1 MNINKQGD
9 LKMKKVLKILVVI
22 ILLNSNY
29 ANYAYDEVYE
39 EWEYVWVEEALEE
52 SKHEK
57 EPQVYSKSAVI
68 YDRTSKTIL
77 WGKNENEKLSM
88 ASTTKIMTAIVMLEE
103 LGEENLNKEVVV
115 CKEAAN
121 MGGSRL
127 GLHTNDKITYNDLL
141 HGLMMCSGNDAA
153 TQIAISIS
161 GSVENFAE
169 LMNKKAKELNLE
181 NTHFVTPHGLDK
193 EEHYTTAVELAKIS
207 DYALNIP
214 KLAEVVKK
222 QQYTVTING
231 YPKAITNTNELL
243 GNLEGVNGI
252 KTGFTNLA
260 GRCLVT
266 SVKRD
271 EFEIITIVL
280 GADTKK
286 IRTKD
291 SIKLIEYA
299 YKNYKLINLEELVL
313 EEYNSWCKIN
323 EKRIKINKGIKE
335 KLKTYIENGKYIKY
349 PIKEDDVIV
358 LETTANTAFEAPLK
372 ANTEVGKIIIKQ
384 NDEII
389 DEILIK
395 IKNDIGKKEPK
406 DYLLEMMEL
415 FKRII

>member
-1 MNINKQGD
+1 MR
-9 LKMKKVLKILVVI
+9 KVLKILVVI

-29 ANYAYDEVYE
+29 VNYAYDEVYE

-52 SKHEK
+52 SKQEK
-57 EPQVYSKSAVI
+57 EPNIQSKSTII
-68 YDRTSKTIL
+68 YDRSSKTIL
-77 WGKNENEKLSM
+77 WGKNENEKLPM
-88 ASTTKIMTAIVMLEE
+88 ASTTKIMTAIIMLET
-103 LGEENLNKEVVV
+103 LGEENLNKEVEV

-127 GLHTNDKITYNDLL
+127 GLHTGDKITYNDLL

-153 TQIAISIS
+153 TEIAISIS

-169 LMNKKAKELNLE
+169 IMNNKAKELNLE

-193 EEHYTTAVELAKIS
+193 DEHYTTAVELAKIS

-214 KLAEVVKK
+214 KIAEVVKK
-222 QQYTVTING
+222 QKYTVTING
-231 YPKAITNTNELL
+231 YPKTITNTNELL
-243 GNLEGVNGI
+243 GNLEGVNGV

-266 SVKRD
+266 SVKRE

-313 EEYNSWCKIN
+313 QEYKSWCEIN
-323 EKRIKINKGIKE
+323 EKRINVNKGIKE
-335 KLKTYIENGKYIKY
+335 KVQTYIENSKYIKY
-349 PIKEDDVIV
+349 PIKENDIIV
-358 LETTANTAFEAPLK
+358 VESTANTAFEAPLK

-395 IKNDIGKKEPK
+395 TKNDIEKKEPK